1 MNLTILNFNSI
12 GDYIFNILVAILKPF
27 VHSVYYTYK
36 ILKNGTA
43 SKKKLLYKNLLH
55 KAAVVFIVCVLSI
68 LIALS
73 VSLFSHDVEAHDN
86 DILHKYYTSV
96 TIQPGDSLWSIA
108 NEHYQLGYDNQNE
121 YINEVMQ
128 INHITDADALIS
140 GTSIVIPYYSEEI
153 K

>member
-12 GDYIFNILVAILKPF
+12 GDYFFNILVTILKPF
-27 VHSVYYTYK
+27 VHSAYYTYQT
-36 ILKNGTA
+36 LKKGTA

-55 KAAVVFIVCVLSI
+55 KAAVVFIVCVLAI

-73 VSLFSHDVEAHDN
+73 ASLFSQNIEAHDN

-96 TIQPGDSLWSIA
+96 TIHPGDSLWSIA

-121 YINEVMQ
+121 YIDEVLQ
-128 INHITDADALIS
+128 INHITDADDLIS

>member
-1 MNLTILNFNSI
+1 LQKL
-12 GDYIFNILVAILKPF
+12 DK
-27 VHSVYYTYK
+27 YYPDQKDHFLLYPPQRCLYYNEDK
-36 ILKNGTA
+36 ILT
-43 SKKKLLYKNLLH
+43 LYKNLLH
-55 KAAVVFIVCVLSI
+55 KAAVVFIVCVLAI

-73 VSLFSHDVEAHDN
+73 ASLFSQNIEAHDN

-96 TIQPGDSLWSIA
+96 TIHPGDSLWSIA

-128 INHITDADALIS
+128 INHITDADDLIS